1 MSDCDV
7 GFDFEREQTKDGDT
21 GMLSAQPVRFLWP
34 IKEALLREAVCLLAF
49 ILLLLA
55 ACSRRLR
62 LLALT
67 LARSWAKAAASAL
80 ELEPELELELDVVDV
95 VSESS
100 VVSVVSVDSVS
111 IVVDSVVTVVVDATV
126 VQSSADAFAE
136 SLQSVQPLGKFGF
149 KEVQASPLKPRI
161 RQMAKMA
168 QLTIMQIAGLS
179 LLCSCHNNG

>member
-7 GFDFEREQTKDGDT
+7 DFEREQTKDGDT

-34 IKEALLREAVCLLAF
+34 ITAALLREAVCLLAF

-67 LARSWAKAAASAL
+67 LALSWAKAAASAL
-80 ELEPELELELDVVDV
+80 ELEPELELELELDVVDV
-95 VSESS
+95 VSVSSVLS
-100 VVSVVSVDSVS
+100 VVSESPVAAPVVW
-111 IVVDSVVTVVVDATV
+111 TVVVGASV
-126 VQSSADAFAE
+126 VQSAAAEFAE
-136 SLQSVQPLGKFGF
+136 SLQSVQPAGKFGF

-168 QLTIMQIAGLS
+168 QLTIIVCTRILS
-179 LLCSCHNNG
+179 RLLGMINCN